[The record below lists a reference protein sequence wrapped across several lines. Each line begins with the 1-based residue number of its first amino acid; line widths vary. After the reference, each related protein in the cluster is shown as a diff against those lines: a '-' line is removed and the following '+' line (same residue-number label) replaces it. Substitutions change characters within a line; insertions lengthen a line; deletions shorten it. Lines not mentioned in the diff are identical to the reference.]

1 MEWPTLGKRAAPTE
15 QPAKKQRRRK
25 MRHWNFKLHLLL
37 DKFPTADMDKRLE
50 AFFIPKWMIAYQE
63 KFGNLQSIP
72 NGPVTGPQRFH
83 IWEATVR
90 LSKKFL
96 YWRRGGGCTSPP
108 ITCQL
113 MQPLLGKEILL
124 NYTNKGGR
132 STEMYPKVVKA
143 VFAYSAQLADPDGKT
158 AFTISF
164 FGINAILLE
173 ASWTAPNPEYRE
185 DHRLRCYVCGQ
196 FTPEHGFCGC
206 RD

>member
-1 MEWPTLGKRAAPTE
+1 MEWPTLGKRTIAPTE
-15 QPAKKQRRRK
+15 EPKKKQRRRE

-72 NGPVTGPQRFH
+72 NGPVTGPRRYH

-96 YWRRGGGCTSPP
+96 YWRRGGCTSPP

-132 STEMYPKVVKA
+132 STEMYPKVVSA
-143 VFAYSAQLADPDGKT
+143 VFATSAELTDPADGV

-164 FGINAILLE
+164 LGVNSILLE
-173 ASWTAPNPEYRE
+173 ASWTAPNPNYRE
-185 DHRLRCYVCGQ
+185 DHDRRCYHCAQLNEG
-196 FTPEHGFCGC
+196 GYCGC